1 MGSGVAISIFTGATP
16 AKNKPRTLANQMT
29 SRALNKIADNLEH
42 CCKRSVKLSLCE
54 TLNFLDEKFGIKLNY
69 TPNRCSFSEINDK
82 CETVKCPL
90 F

>member
-1 MGSGVAISIFTGATP
+1 MS
-16 AKNKPRTLANQMT
+16 

-42 CCKRSVKLSLCE
+42 CCKRSVKLSFCE
-54 TLNFLDEKFGIKLNY
+54 VLDFLDEKFGIKLNY
-69 TPNRCSFSEINDK
+69 TPNRCSFSESNDK